1 MKNAA
6 LRDFLKNEIKNL
18 KILDFKKNKS
28 FILLNSIYFTI
39 AVFLIFSITIN
50 INQLFLSIDSL
61 RGILAQLQI
70 IILLYLTLNFA
81 LKGFIAALILNVFS
95 LFSITAIMIVENSTV
110 YIPGLIAY
118 FTALIIMYF
127 IYNYQ
132 QQIDLKVAELEKEK
146 KKLKYMAY
154 YDNLTEIANR
164 EMLIDRLDYLSSMSE
179 SESIN
184 YKLVFIDFKNF
195 KKINDSWGYE
205 IGDFILQEI
214 ALRLHKIVDEN
225 DLTGRLGGDEFAVI
239 VQREI
244 EMKKFKRYIRKI
256 KRELERKYKYEN
268 REITLSCNLGIS
280 SFPEDGINSK
290 EIIRSADIAMYKA
303 KNSLE
308 KEIEFFARD
317 MEKDVI
323 AGVQM
328 EDSLKKAIKNEEFHL
343 LFQPQYK
350 TDGKKL
356 RGFEALIRWHSPE
369 LGTISPGRFIP
380 VAEQTGLI
388 KEIGNWVLR
397 TAIRKFKKMENQFS
411 QLPVLSVNISV
422 VQLTEADFVEQI
434 KTIISEEGLAGFKL
448 EFEITESL
456 FISDQEYVVDVLYKL
471 KDLGITIAMDDFGT
485 GYASLSYLQHIPID
499 ILKIDKSFID
509 LISQRPASEKMMVP
523 PIIEMAHQWGI
534 EVIAEG
540 VENVEQL
547 HYLEDQNCDFLQGF
561 LLNKPLS
568 EYQITKVF

>member
-1 MKNAA
+1 
-6 LRDFLKNEIKNL
+6 
-18 KILDFKKNKS
+18 
-28 FILLNSIYFTI
+28 
-39 AVFLIFSITIN
+39 
-50 INQLFLSIDSL
+50 LFLSIDSL

>member
-95 LFSITAIMIVENSTV
+95 LFSITAVMIVENSTV

-184 YKLVFIDFKNF
+184 YKLIFIDFKNF

-225 DLTGRLGGDEFAVI
+225 DLTGRLGGDEFALI

-244 EMKKFKRYIRKI
+244 
-256 KRELERKYKYEN
+256 
-268 REITLSCNLGIS
+268 
-280 SFPEDGINSK
+280 
-290 EIIRSADIAMYKA
+290 
-303 KNSLE
+303 
-308 KEIEFFARD
+308 
-317 MEKDVI
+317 
-323 AGVQM
+323 
-328 EDSLKKAIKNEEFHL
+328 
-343 LFQPQYK
+343 
-350 TDGKKL
+350 
-356 RGFEALIRWHSPE
+356 
-369 LGTISPGRFIP
+369 
-380 VAEQTGLI
+380 
-388 KEIGNWVLR
+388 
-397 TAIRKFKKMENQFS
+397 
-411 QLPVLSVNISV
+411 
-422 VQLTEADFVEQI
+422 
-434 KTIISEEGLAGFKL
+434 
-448 EFEITESL
+448 
-456 FISDQEYVVDVLYKL
+456 
-471 KDLGITIAMDDFGT
+471 
-485 GYASLSYLQHIPID
+485 
-499 ILKIDKSFID
+499 
-509 LISQRPASEKMMVP
+509 
-523 PIIEMAHQWGI
+523 
-534 EVIAEG
+534 
-540 VENVEQL
+540 
-547 HYLEDQNCDFLQGF
+547 
-561 LLNKPLS
+561 
-568 EYQITKVF
+568 

>member
-95 LFSITAIMIVENSTV
+95 LFSITAVMIVENSTV

>member
-1 MKNAA
+1 MKKKSLIN
-6 LRDFLKNEIKNL
+6 FLKNELKNF
-18 KILDFKKNKS
+18 KISDCKNNKS
-28 FILLNSIYFTI
+28 FIFFSSIYFMI
-39 AVFLIFSITIN
+39 AFFLIFSSSIN
-50 INQLFLSIDSL
+50 IKQPLIPVDSL
-61 RGILAQLQI
+61 RGILAQLQV
-70 IILLYLTLNFA
+70 IILLYLTLNFIV
-81 LKGFIAALILNVFS
+81 KGFIVALILTVFS
-95 LFSITAIMIVENSTV
+95 ISSVTALMIIENTMS
-110 YIPGLIAY
+110 YMPGIIAY
-118 FTALIIMYF
+118 FTVLIIMYF

-132 QQIDLKVAELEKEK
+132 QQIELKVEELEKEK

-164 EMLIDRLDYLSSMSE
+164 EMLIERLDYLSSMSG

-184 YKLVFIDFKNF
+184 YKLIFIDFKNF

-205 IGDFILQEI
+205 IGDYILQEI
-214 ALRLHKIVDEN
+214 AGRLHSTADEN
-225 DLTGRLGGDEFAVI
+225 DLAGRLGGDEFAVI
-239 VQREI
+239 VQRELAGR
-244 EMKKFKRYIRKI
+244 ELKRYIRKI
-256 KRELERKYKYEN
+256 KRELERPFKYEN
-268 REITLSCNLGIS
+268 REITLNSNFGIS
-280 SFPEDGINSK
+280 SFPEDGRNSK

-303 KNSLE
+303 KHNLE

-328 EDSLKKAIKNEEFHL
+328 EDSLKQAIKKEEFHL

-356 RGFEALIRWHSPE
+356 RGFETLIRWHSPE

-388 KEIGNWVLR
+388 KEIGNWVLK
-397 TAIRKFKKMENQFS
+397 TAIRKFKNLKDQFDG
-411 QLPVLSVNISV
+411 LPVLSVNISV
-422 VQLTEADFVEQI
+422 VQLTDPDFVEQVRN
-434 KTIISEEGLAGFKL
+434 IISEEGVNGFKL

-509 LISQRPASEKMMVP
+509 LISRKSESEKMMVP

-534 EVIAEG
+534 KVIAEG
-540 VENVEQL
+540 VESVEQL
-547 HYLEDQNCDFLQGF
+547 HYLEDQSCDYLQGF

-568 EYQITKVF
+568 EYQITRAF